1 MTTTLIKRMA
11 SVVVVN
17 TTATKHTFIGQ
28 VGGNMNP
35 WEIIQTL
42 ETDNSRLFKESVVE
56 QHITNNMFLWG
67 LRKAL
72 DPLVTFGVKEVPV
85 KKDPTGAGLPFDD
98 FDKLVTALQNRTLT
112 GHAAR
117 DAILVAMAKAT
128 QEEWNDW
135 YRRILIKDLRC
146 GVSVKTVNGVKKNT
160 VPVFG
165 CMLAHDGAKHPKKIT
180 GECFVEYKYDG
191 VRVIAIVQNGSA
203 TLYSRNGKILSNFPH
218 IEEALGKP
226 EFEGLVFDG
235 EVMSDDFQTL
245 MKQVHRKEGAQ
256 TEDSYLAVFDML
268 TLAEFNAG
276 GTDMTAFERRE
287 RLINYQP
294 YFSYRLQL
302 VQAINLDLDSEDG
315 QLAFKNMN
323 KQALEEGYEGLMIKP
338 VHEGYK
344 CKRSHAWLKIKP
356 FIEVTL
362 KVVSLEEGTGKN
374 EGLLGALVV
383 EGEDDGKFFH
393 LNVGSGLTDENREQI
408 WANQDSVIG
417 QLVEIRAD
425 AATQSQDADDTWSLR
440 FPRFKTFRGFELGE
454 KL

>member
-1 MTTTLIKRMA
+1 MTFE
-11 SVVVVN
+11 V
-17 TTATKHTFIGQ
+17 
-28 VGGNMNP
+28 
-35 WEIIQTL
+35 IQKL
-42 ETDNSRLFKESVVE
+42 ESDNSSLFKQSVIKDNLDNAE
-56 QHITNNMFLWG
+56 FIEGAKLC
-67 LRKAL
+67 L

-85 KKDPTGAGLPFDD
+85 KKDPTGEGLSFEQ
-98 FDKLVTALQNRTLT
+98 FVKLANQLQQRELT

-117 DAILVAMAKAT
+117 DAILVAMAKST
-128 QEEWNDW
+128 QEQWNDW

-146 GVSVKTVNGVKKNT
+146 GTGAKLINKVQKDTI
-160 VPVFG
+160 PLFG
-165 CMLAHDGAKHPKKIT
+165 CMLAHDGAKHPKKIA
-180 GECFVEYKYDG
+180 GECYVEYKYDG
-191 VRVIAIVQNGSA
+191 VRVIAIVQNGNA
-203 TLYSRNGKILSNFPH
+203 TLHSRNGKLLENFPH
-218 IEEALGKP
+218 IEEALSKP

-256 TEDSYLAVFDML
+256 TQDAYLALFDML

-276 GTDMTAFERRE
+276 GTSKDAVVRRK
-287 RLINYQP
+287 RLIELDEHNLLPDSIRIVDAYSVN
-294 YFSYRLQL
+294 FDTAEG
-302 VQAINLDLDSEDG
+302 QAQFNKLNKTALD
-315 QLAFKNMN
+315 
-323 KQALEEGYEGLMIKP
+323 EGYEGLMIKP
-338 VHEGYK
+338 MAEGYK

-362 KVVSLEEGTGKN
+362 KVVDLEEGTGKN

-383 EGEDDGKFFH
+383 EGEDDGKFFR

-425 AATQSQDADDTWSLR
+425 AATQSQDADDVWSLR

>member
-1 MTTTLIKRMA
+1 MT
-11 SVVVVN
+11 VEV
-17 TTATKHTFIGQ
+17 
-28 VGGNMNP
+28 
-35 WEIIQTL
+35 IQKL
-42 ETDNSRLFKESVVE
+42 ESDNSSLFKQSV
-56 QHITNNMFLWG
+56 IKDNLNNAEFIEGAKLC
-67 LRKAL
+67 L

-85 KKDPTGAGLPFDD
+85 KKDPTGEGLSFEQ
-98 FDKLVTALQNRTLT
+98 FLTLANQLQQRELT

-117 DAILVAMAKAT
+117 DAILVAMAKST
-128 QEEWNDW
+128 QEQWNDW

-146 GVSVKTVNGVKKNT
+146 GTGAKLINKVQADTI
-160 VPVFG
+160 PLFG
-165 CMLAHDGAKHPKKIT
+165 CMLAHDGAKHPKKIA
-180 GECFVEYKYDG
+180 GECYVEYKYDG

-203 TLYSRNGKILSNFPH
+203 TLHSRNGKLLENFPH
-218 IEEALGKP
+218 IEEALSKP

-235 EVMSDDFQTL
+235 EVMSEDFQTL

-268 TLAEFNAG
+268 TLEEFDAG
-276 GTDMTAFERRE
+276 GTSKNAIERRQ
-287 RLINYQP
+287 RIVNLSNL
-294 YFSYRLQL
+294 FTYRIQL
-302 VQAINLDLDSEDG
+302 VDATLIDMDSEEG
-315 QLAFKNMN
+315 QAKFQAMN
-323 KQALEEGYEGLMIKP
+323 KRALDEGYEGLMIKP
-338 VHEGYK
+338 VSEGYK

-362 KVVSLEEGTGKN
+362 KVVELEEGTGKN

-383 EGEDDGKFFH
+383 EGEDDGKFFR

-408 WANQDSVIG
+408 WENQDKVIG

-425 AATQSQDADDTWSLR
+425 AATQSQDADDVWSLR

>member
-1 MTTTLIKRMA
+1 MYIKLM
-11 SVVVVN
+11 
-17 TTATKHTFIGQ
+17 Q
-28 VGGNMNP
+28 P
-35 WEIIQTL
+35 WNIIQKL
-42 ETDNSRLFKESVVE
+42 ESDNSRLFKEEVVGNFIGDSKFR
-56 QHITNNMFLWG
+56 HG
-67 LRKAL
+67 LVKAL
-72 DPLVTFGVKEVPV
+72 DPLVTFGVKDVPI
-85 KKDPTGAGLPFDD
+85 KKDPTGEGLNWDD
-98 FDKLVTALQNRTLT
+98 FEQLALDLEERVLT

-146 GVSVKTVNGVKKNT
+146 GVSEKTVNKVSPGT

-165 CMLAHDGAKHPKKIT
+165 CMLAHDGAKHPKKIA
-180 GECFVEYKYDG
+180 GQCLIEYKYDG

-203 TLYSRNGKILSNFPH
+203 TLYSRNGKVLSNFPH
-218 IEEALGKP
+218 IEEALSKP
-226 EFEGLVFDG
+226 QYNDTVFDG
-235 EVMSDDFQTL
+235 EVMSEDFQTL

-256 TEDSYLAVFDML
+256 TQDAYLALFDVL
-268 TLAEFNAG
+268 SLDEFQEG
-276 GTDMTAFERRE
+276 EGSQTA
-287 RLINYQP
+287 
-294 YFSYRLQL
+294 
-302 VQAINLDLDSEDG
+302 LDRKL
-315 QLAFKNMN
+315 
-323 KQALEEGYEGLMIKP
+323 ALEEYRDKDDCIRVVDYWQVNMDTDSGQELFKDLNKTALDKGYEGLMIKP
-338 VHEGYK
+338 INEVYK

-362 KVVSLEEGTGKN
+362 KVVALEEGTGKN

-408 WANQDSVIG
+408 WANQDAVIG

-425 AATQSQDADDTWSLR
+425 AATQSQDAENTWSLR